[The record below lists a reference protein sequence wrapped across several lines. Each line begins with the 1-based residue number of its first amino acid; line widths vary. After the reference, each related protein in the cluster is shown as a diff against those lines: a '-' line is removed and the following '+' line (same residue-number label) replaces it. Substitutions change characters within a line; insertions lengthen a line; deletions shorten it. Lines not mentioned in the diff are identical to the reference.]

1 MIARF
6 CPLTKAAVLLALSF
20 PQLAAA
26 DTFTSAT
33 VLGWP
38 EAQQNALF
46 QTSITMTGIVATRRD
61 DTSHIARCIDDWYSD
76 AKGTVATVNASI
88 RESMRQLSEYHP
100 QAVIIAV
107 VEKACG
113 KFDGS

>member
-6 CPLTKAAVLLALSF
+6 RTATKAAALLALSF

-33 VLGWP
+33 VLEWP

-46 QTSITMTGIVATRRD
+46 QTSITMAGIVATRRD
-61 DTSHIARCIDDWYSD
+61 DTRHIARCVDDWYAEDVLTQRQSEIRD
-76 AKGTVATVNASI
+76 AMT
-88 RESMRQLSEYHP
+88 QHPQHHP
-100 QAVIIAV
+100 QAIIVALI
-107 VEKACG
+107 EKNCG
-113 KFDGS
+113 FFSGS